1 MIHKRTGT
9 LVWEWSR
16 RSAIDAVMLFPKEN
30 PSEQRSFIAV
40 AIAIFGKRT
49 PEELYQEAANSPLL
63 KCLKFTKI
71 VFPARPDFKV
81 DDKQKSDRATLG
93 MQGVWERLVHMA
105 NPEAL
110 VLWAC
115 GSHV

>member
-1 MIHKRTGT
+1 
-9 LVWEWSR
+9 
-16 RSAIDAVMLFPKEN
+16 MLSPKEN
-30 PSEQRSFIAV
+30 PLEQRNFISV
-40 AIAIFGKRT
+40 AIAIFGKCT

-63 KCLKFTKI
+63 KCLEFTKI